1 MSRAWPTV
9 LLALIVA
16 HPLAAQGRPIELGV
30 DAGFGFKLNEP
41 KVTTIGL
48 PVASFRAGFFV
59 SDQISIEPVVN
70 LSYLKYPDEDA
81 FYTYGAELGAL
92 YHFTKDASK
101 SRAFF
106 HPLAGVNVVG
116 GGGDS
121 ESQFH
126 AGLGLGVK
134 APIANRLAF
143 RLEVQYYHGF
153 ETSGIA
159 AGDHLALLLG
169 LSFFTK

>member
-1 MSRAWPTV
+1 MSRAWISV
-9 LLALIVA
+9 LLALIA
-16 HPLAAQGRPIELGV
+16 AYPLAAQSRPIEFGV
-30 DAGFGFKLNEP
+30 DAGFGLKLNEP

-48 PVASFRAGFFV
+48 PTASFRAGLFV

-70 LSYLKYPDEDA
+70 LSYFKYPDMDA
-81 FYTYGAELGAL
+81 IYTYGAELGAL
-92 YHFTKDASK
+92 YHVSKDAAK
-101 SRAFF
+101 SRVFF
-106 HPLAGVNVVG
+106 HPLAGVSVLG
-116 GGGDS
+116 GGGES

-153 ETSGIA
+153 ETSTIA
-159 AGDHLALLLG
+159 AGEHLALLLG